1 MVSLQSLQVY
11 NVILTTLFID
21 SLVLVGLDTE
31 VILILRFIIKE
42 HKIQ

>member
-11 NVILTTLFID
+11 NEILTTLFRD
-21 SLVLVGLDTE
+21 VLVLVGLDTE

>member
-11 NVILTTLFID
+11 NVILTTLFRD

-31 VILILRFIIKE
+31 VILILRLIIKE